1 MTSKTNN
8 FLKIFTPS
16 VLAVL
21 FMVLSGIFATSMH
34 CLIRFATED
43 HHPFEVA
50 FFRTIFVLLIFLPF
64 VVKNGFKSLKPN
76 NIKLQSY
83 RAVIGSVAML
93 CMFYGLSITELAKA
107 TALMFTVPIFA
118 TILAIIFL
126 KEVVGIRRWSAMFVG
141 FFGALIVL
149 RPDIELGFGPLLILC
164 GSLMW
169 SSSVLMAKKLTQ
181 TDSTLSITFWQA
193 AGLIP
198 ATFILATQVWQW
210 PSFNQLLMFLLI
222 AIAGTLTHWFL
233 NEALKR
239 AEISALLPLDYL
251 RLIWSVSLGL
261 IFFNEIPPAGLWLGA
276 ALILGASTYIGVR
289 QAKKK
294 KDELNTGTN
303 ISIKT
308 YLPPETGT
316 IEPET

>member
-1 MTSKTNN
+1 MTNKTNN
-8 FLKIFTPS
+8 LSKIFTPS

-34 CLIRFATED
+34 CLIRFATEEN
-43 HHPFEVA
+43 HPFEVA

-64 VVKNGFKSLKPN
+64 VAKNGFKTLKPN

-83 RAVIGSVAML
+83 RAIIGSVAML

-210 PSFNQLLMFLLI
+210 PNLNQLFMFLLI

-251 RLIWSVSLGL
+251 RLIWSVSLGF

-289 QAKKK
+289 QVKKK
-294 KDELNTGTN
+294 KEELNTNTN
-303 ISIKT
+303 ISI
-308 YLPPETGT
+308 
-316 IEPET
+316 

>member
-1 MTSKTNN
+1 MTNKKNN
-8 FLKIFTPS
+8 LSKIFTPS
-16 VLAVL
+16 ILAIL

-34 CLIRFATED
+34 CLIRFATEEN
-43 HHPFEVA
+43 HPFEVA

-64 VVKNGFKSLKPN
+64 VVKNGFKTLKPN

-83 RAVIGSVAML
+83 RAIIGSVAML

-126 KEVVGIRRWSAMFVG
+126 KEVVGIRRWSAMFIG

-210 PSFNQLLMFLLI
+210 PNLDQLIMFLLI

-294 KDELNTGTN
+294 KDELNTNTN
-303 ISIKT
+303 ISI
-308 YLPPETGT
+308 
-316 IEPET
+316 

>member
-1 MTSKTNN
+1 MTNKTNN
-8 FLKIFTPS
+8 LPKIFTPS

-21 FMVLSGIFATSMH
+21 FMCLSCIFATSMH
-34 CLIRFATED
+34 CLIRFATEEN
-43 HHPFEVA
+43 HPLEVA

-64 VVKNGFKSLKPN
+64 VVKNGFKTLKPN

-83 RAVIGSVAML
+83 RAIIGSVAML

-126 KEVVGIRRWSAMFVG
+126 KEVVGIRRWSAMFIG

-149 RPDIELGFGPLLILC
+149 RPDIEWGFGPLLILC

-198 ATFILATQVWQW
+198 ATFVLATQVWEW
-210 PSFNQLLMFLLI
+210 PNLNQLFMFLLI

-251 RLIWSVSLGL
+251 RLIWSVSLGF

-289 QAKKK
+289 QVKKK
-294 KDELNTGTN
+294 KEELNTNTN
-303 ISIKT
+303 ISI
-308 YLPPETGT
+308 
-316 IEPET
+316 

>member
-1 MTSKTNN
+1 MTNKTNN
-8 FLKIFTPS
+8 LSKILTPS

-34 CLIRFATED
+34 CLIRFATEEN
-43 HHPFEVA
+43 HPFEVA

-64 VVKNGFKSLKPN
+64 VVKNGFKTLKPN
-76 NIKLQSY
+76 NVKLQSY
-83 RAVIGSVAML
+83 RAIIGSVAML

-126 KEVVGIRRWSAMFVG
+126 KEVVGIRRWSAMLIG
-141 FFGALIVL
+141 FFGALIVI

-210 PSFNQLLMFLLI
+210 PNLDQLIMFLLI

-261 IFFNEIPPAGLWLGA
+261 IFFNEIPPAGLWFGA

-294 KDELNTGTN
+294 KDELNTNTN
-303 ISIKT
+303 INI
-308 YLPPETGT
+308 
-316 IEPET
+316 

>member
-1 MTSKTNN
+1 MTNKTNN
-8 FLKIFTPS
+8 LSKIFTPS

-34 CLIRFATED
+34 CLIRFATEEN
-43 HHPFEVA
+43 HPFEVA

-64 VVKNGFKSLKPN
+64 VAKNGFKTLKPN

-83 RAVIGSVAML
+83 RAIIGSVAML

-210 PSFNQLLMFLLI
+210 PNLDQLIMFLLI

-261 IFFNEIPPAGLWLGA
+261 IFFNEIPTAGLWLGA

-294 KDELNTGTN
+294 KDELNTNTN
-303 ISIKT
+303 ISI
-308 YLPPETGT
+308 
-316 IEPET
+316 

>member
-1 MTSKTNN
+1 MTNKKNN
-8 FLKIFTPS
+8 LSKIFTPS
-16 VLAVL
+16 ILAVL

-34 CLIRFATED
+34 CLIRFATEEN
-43 HHPFEVA
+43 HPFEVA

-64 VVKNGFKSLKPN
+64 VVKNGFKTLKPN

-83 RAVIGSVAML
+83 RAIIGSVAML

-198 ATFILATQVWQW
+198 ATFVLATQVWEW
-210 PSFNQLLMFLLI
+210 PNLNQLFMFLLI

-251 RLIWSVSLGL
+251 RLIWSVSLGF

-289 QAKKK
+289 QVKKK
-294 KDELNTGTN
+294 KEELNTNTN
-303 ISIKT
+303 ISI
-308 YLPPETGT
+308 
-316 IEPET
+316 

>member
-1 MTSKTNN
+1 MTNKKNN
-8 FLKIFTPS
+8 LSKIFTPS
-16 VLAVL
+16 ILAVL

-34 CLIRFATED
+34 CLIRFATEEN
-43 HHPFEVA
+43 HPFEVA

-64 VVKNGFKSLKPN
+64 VVKNGFKTLKPN

-83 RAVIGSVAML
+83 RAIIGSVAML

-126 KEVVGIRRWSAMFVG
+126 KEVVGIRRWSAMFIG

-181 TDSTLSITFWQA
+181 SDSTLSITFWQA

-198 ATFILATQVWQW
+198 ATFVLATQVWEW
-210 PSFNQLLMFLLI
+210 PNLNQLFMFLLI

-294 KDELNTGTN
+294 KDELNTNTN
-303 ISIKT
+303 INI
-308 YLPPETGT
+308 
-316 IEPET
+316 

>member
-34 CLIRFATED
+34 CLIRFATEEN
-43 HHPFEVA
+43 HPFEVA

-64 VVKNGFKSLKPN
+64 VVKNGFKTLKPN
-76 NIKLQSY
+76 NVKLQSY
-83 RAVIGSVAML
+83 RAIIGSVAML

-126 KEVVGIRRWSAMFVG
+126 KEVVGIRRWSAMFIG

-198 ATFILATQVWQW
+198 ATFVLATQVWEW
-210 PSFNQLLMFLLI
+210 PNLNQLFMFLLI

-251 RLIWSVSLGL
+251 RLIWSVSLGF

-289 QAKKK
+289 QVKKK
-294 KDELNTGTN
+294 KEELNTNTN
-303 ISIKT
+303 ISI
-308 YLPPETGT
+308 
-316 IEPET
+316 

>member
-1 MTSKTNN
+1 MTNKKNN
-8 FLKIFTPS
+8 LSKIFTPS
-16 VLAVL
+16 ILAIL

-34 CLIRFATED
+34 CLIRFATEEN
-43 HHPFEVA
+43 HPFEVA

-64 VVKNGFKSLKPN
+64 VVKNGFKTLKPN

-83 RAVIGSVAML
+83 RAIIGSVAML

-210 PSFNQLLMFLLI
+210 PNLDQLIMFLLI

-294 KDELNTGTN
+294 KDELNTNTN
-303 ISIKT
+303 ISI
-308 YLPPETGT
+308 
-316 IEPET
+316 

>member
-1 MTSKTNN
+1 MINKTNN
-8 FLKIFTPS
+8 LPKIFTPS

-34 CLIRFATED
+34 CLIRFATEEN
-43 HHPFEVA
+43 HPFEVA

-64 VVKNGFKSLKPN
+64 VVKNGFKTLKPN

-83 RAVIGSVAML
+83 RAIIGSVAML

-126 KEVVGIRRWSAMFVG
+126 KEVVGIRRWSAMFIG

-210 PSFNQLLMFLLI
+210 PNLDQLIMFLLI

-261 IFFNEIPPAGLWLGA
+261 IFFNEIPPAGLWFGA

-294 KDELNTGTN
+294 KDELNTNTN
-303 ISIKT
+303 INI
-308 YLPPETGT
+308 
-316 IEPET
+316 

>member
-1 MTSKTNN
+1 MTNKTNN
-8 FLKIFTPS
+8 LSKIFTPS

-34 CLIRFATED
+34 CLIRFATEEN
-43 HHPFEVA
+43 HPFEVA

-64 VVKNGFKSLKPN
+64 VVKNGFKTLKPN
-76 NIKLQSY
+76 NVKLQSY
-83 RAVIGSVAML
+83 RAIIGSVAML

-126 KEVVGIRRWSAMFVG
+126 KEVVGIRRWSAMLIG

-210 PSFNQLLMFLLI
+210 PNLDQLIMFLLI

-261 IFFNEIPPAGLWLGA
+261 IFFNEIPPAGLWFGA

-294 KDELNTGTN
+294 KDELNINTN
-303 ISIKT
+303 INI
-308 YLPPETGT
+308 
-316 IEPET
+316 

>member
-1 MTSKTNN
+1 MTNKTYN
-8 FLKIFTPS
+8 LSKIFTPS

-34 CLIRFATED
+34 CLIRFATEEN
-43 HHPFEVA
+43 HPFEVA

-64 VVKNGFKSLKPN
+64 VVKNGFKTLKPN
-76 NIKLQSY
+76 NVKLQSY
-83 RAVIGSVAML
+83 RAIIGSVAML

-126 KEVVGIRRWSAMFVG
+126 KEVVGIRRWSAMLIG

-149 RPDIELGFGPLLILC
+149 RPDIELGLGPLLILC

-210 PSFNQLLMFLLI
+210 PNLDQLIMFLLI

-261 IFFNEIPPAGLWLGA
+261 IFFNEIPPAGLWFGA

-294 KDELNTGTN
+294 KDELNTNTN
-303 ISIKT
+303 INI
-308 YLPPETGT
+308 
-316 IEPET
+316 

>member
-1 MTSKTNN
+1 MTNKTYN
-8 FLKIFTPS
+8 LSKIFTPS

-34 CLIRFATED
+34 CLIRFATEEN
-43 HHPFEVA
+43 HPFEVA

-64 VVKNGFKSLKPN
+64 VVKNGFKTLKPN

-83 RAVIGSVAML
+83 RAIIGSVAML

-126 KEVVGIRRWSAMFVG
+126 KEVVGIRRWSAMFIG

-210 PSFNQLLMFLLI
+210 PNIDQLIMFLLI

-294 KDELNTGTN
+294 KDELNTNTN
-303 ISIKT
+303 ISI
-308 YLPPETGT
+308 
-316 IEPET
+316 

>member
-1 MTSKTNN
+1 MTNKTNN
-8 FLKIFTPS
+8 FPKIFTPS

-34 CLIRFATED
+34 CLIRFATEEN
-43 HHPFEVA
+43 HPFEVA

-64 VVKNGFKSLKPN
+64 VVKNGFKTLKPN

-83 RAVIGSVAML
+83 RAIIGSVAML

-126 KEVVGIRRWSAMFVG
+126 KEVVGIRRWSAMFIG

-210 PSFNQLLMFLLI
+210 PNLDQLIMFLLI

-294 KDELNTGTN
+294 KDELNTNTN
-303 ISIKT
+303 ISI
-308 YLPPETGT
+308 
-316 IEPET
+316 

>member
-1 MTSKTNN
+1 MTNKTNN
-8 FLKIFTPS
+8 LSKIFTPS

-34 CLIRFATED
+34 CLIRFATEEN
-43 HHPFEVA
+43 HPFEVA

-64 VVKNGFKSLKPN
+64 VVKNGFKTLKPN

-83 RAVIGSVAML
+83 RAIIGSVAML

-126 KEVVGIRRWSAMFVG
+126 KEVVGIRRWSAMFIG

-210 PSFNQLLMFLLI
+210 PNLDQLIMFLLI

-261 IFFNEIPPAGLWLGA
+261 IFFNEIPPAGLWFGA

-294 KDELNTGTN
+294 KDELNTNTN
-303 ISIKT
+303 ISI
-308 YLPPETGT
+308 
-316 IEPET
+316 

>member
-1 MTSKTNN
+1 MANKTNN
-8 FLKIFTPS
+8 LPKIFTPS

-34 CLIRFATED
+34 CLIRFATEEN
-43 HHPFEVA
+43 HPFEVA

-64 VVKNGFKSLKPN
+64 VVKNGFKTLKPN

-83 RAVIGSVAML
+83 RAIIGSVAML

-126 KEVVGIRRWSAMFVG
+126 KEVVGIRRLTAMFIG
-141 FFGALIVL
+141 FFGSLIVL

-210 PSFNQLLMFLLI
+210 PNLDQLIMFLLI

-294 KDELNTGTN
+294 KDELNTNTN
-303 ISIKT
+303 ISI
-308 YLPPETGT
+308 
-316 IEPET
+316 

>member
-1 MTSKTNN
+1 MTNKKNN
-8 FLKIFTPS
+8 LPKIFTPS

-34 CLIRFATED
+34 CLIRFATEEN
-43 HHPFEVA
+43 HPFEVA

-64 VVKNGFKSLKPN
+64 VVKNGFKTLKPN

-83 RAVIGSVAML
+83 RAIIGSVAML

-126 KEVVGIRRWSAMFVG
+126 KEVVGIRRWSAMFIG

-210 PSFNQLLMFLLI
+210 PNLDQLIMFLLI

-294 KDELNTGTN
+294 KDELNTNTN
-303 ISIKT
+303 ISI
-308 YLPPETGT
+308 
-316 IEPET
+316 